1 MHITFI
7 TTGGTIDKVYFDAQS
22 RFEVGETT
30 LEHMLRQGEVA
41 FDYEIVPLMRK
52 DSLELDAADRAQI
65 RNAIESRDSRRF
77 IVTHGTDTMA
87 ETAHALEGL
96 GDRIIAL
103 TGALSPARFQ
113 QSDAPI
119 NIGLAM
125 AAVQTCPPG
134 VYVAMNGRI
143 FSPHG
148 LRKNRERNRF
158 EQLPGEGG

>member
-1 MHITFI
+1 MHITFM

-41 FDYEIVPLMRK
+41 FDYEIVSLMRK
-52 DSLELDAADRAQI
+52 DSMELTAADRELI
-65 RNAIESRDSRRF
+65 RGAIEARDSRRF
-77 IVTHGTDTMA
+77 VITHGTDTMV
-87 ETAHALEGL
+87 ETALALEGL
-96 GDRIIAL
+96 ADRVVVL

-119 NIGLAM
+119 NIGLAI
-125 AAVQTCPPG
+125 AAAQTCSPG

-143 FSPHG
+143 FSPRG

-158 EQLPGEGG
+158 ELLPGQGS

>member
-41 FDYEIVPLMRK
+41 FDYAIVPLMRK
-52 DSLELDAADRAQI
+52 DSLELDAADRAAI
-65 RNAIESRDSRRF
+65 RAAIEASDDRRF
-77 IVTHGTDTMA
+77 VITHGTDTMV
-87 ETAHALEGL
+87 ETALALEGIE
-96 GDRIIAL
+96 DRVIVL

-119 NIGLAM
+119 NIGLALG
-125 AAVQTCPPG
+125 AAQTCPPG
-134 VYVAMNGRI
+134 VYLAMNGRI
-143 FSPHG
+143 FPPHG
-148 LRKNRERNRF
+148 VRKNRERNRF
-158 EQLPGEGG
+158 ERVGGVGT

>member
-41 FDYEIVPLMRK
+41 FEYVILPLMRK
-52 DSLELDAADRAQI
+52 DSLELTDTDRRAI
-65 RNAIESRDSRRF
+65 RAAIEASDDRRF
-77 IVTHGTDTMA
+77 VITHGTDTMV
-87 ETAHALEGL
+87 ETARALEGL
-96 GDRIIAL
+96 GDRVIVL

-119 NIGLAM
+119 NLGLAM
-125 AAVQTCPPG
+125 GAVQTCGPG
-134 VYVAMNGRI
+134 VYLAMNGRI
-143 FSPHG
+143 FPPHG
-148 LRKNRERNRF
+148 VRKNRKENRF
-158 EQLPGEGG
+158 ERTPAAGD